1 MSSSLSSSKRRR
13 STGPRSTDPSSTT
26 SKSKKS
32 TTPYDQGFEQKLVDG
47 GVYLDKYK
55 YPDSRVLSL
64 LDN

>member
-1 MSSSLSSSKRRR
+1 MSSSLSSSKRQR

-32 TTPYDQGFEQKLVDG
+32 TTPYDQGFEQKLVDSS
-47 GVYLDKYK
+47 VYLDEYE
-55 YPDSRVLSL
+55 YPDSQVLLL